1 LGIFKNILGIKK
13 LIISPISKKLKKQ
26 TYTHYEFKNLD
37 LDSYIKG
44 LFVFYINEETL
55 TLLSILELSIKLN
68 LSLTQG
74 ISFNLG
80 FIEI

>member
-44 LFVFYINEETL
+44 LFVFYINEKTL
-55 TLLSILELSIKLN
+55 TLLSILELSIQLN